1 MVALEGTM
9 RVLVT
14 AASKHGATSDI
25 ANAIA
30 EELTAAGIEATVASP
45 ESVGSVEGY
54 GGVVVGSGVYAGH
67 WLKPAKQF
75 VDRHATALAS
85 RPVWLFS
92 SGPLGE
98 PLKPDED
105 PVDAAP
111 IVTRLGARS
120 HHVFGGRLDRT
131 QLSLGERA
139 IVALVRASDGDYR
152 PWDEIRAWSA
162 GIAHDL
168 VTAQ

>member
-1 MVALEGTM
+1 M
-9 RVLVT
+9 RILIT

-25 ANAIA
+25 VTAIA
-30 EELTAAGIEATVASP
+30 EELAAAGIDVSVASP
-45 ESVGSVEGY
+45 ESVESVAGY
-54 GGVVVGSGVYAGH
+54 DGVVVGSGIYAGH
-67 WLKPAKQF
+67 WLKTARQF

-105 PVDAAP
+105 PIDAAP
-111 IVTRLGARS
+111 IVARLGARS
-120 HHVFGGRLDRT
+120 HHVFGGRLDRS

-139 IVALVRASDGDYR
+139 VVALVRAPDGDYR

-162 GIAHDL
+162 GIARDL
-168 VTAQ
+168 VTTR

>member
-1 MVALEGTM
+1 M

-25 ANAIA
+25 ATAIA

-45 ESVGSVEGY
+45 ESVGSIESY
-54 GGVVVGSGVYAGH
+54 DGVVVGSGIYAGH
-67 WLKPAKQF
+67 WLESAKQF

-98 PLKPDED
+98 PLKPSGE
-105 PVDAAP
+105 PLDADQ
-111 IVTRLGARS
+111 ILTRLGARS
-120 HHVFGGRLDRT
+120 HCVFGGRLDRT
-131 QLSLGERA
+131 QLRLSERA
-139 IVALVRASDGDYR
+139 VVALVRAPDGDYR
-152 PWDEIRAWSA
+152 SWDEVRAWSA
-162 GIAHDL
+162 GIAQDL
-168 VTAQ
+168 GASR